1 MVTIK
6 DVAKKAGVSIMT
18 VSRVIN
24 GKSNVREDTREKV
37 LKAIEELGYVPNSMA
52 RSLVIKKTATIGL
65 VISDVTNPFFTTVA
79 RGVEDT
85 AITKHFTVILCNTD
99 ENPEKESMY
108 VEVLA
113 RNRVDGVIFT
123 SASGK
128 KNPLKSLFIKK
139 IPLVLIDRTIEGLED
154 VDVVR
159 GDSVLGAYLLTKH
172 LIELGHRRIGIIVG
186 SKTISTAVDRI
197 EGYKRALKEFDI
209 PIDESLIKINDKSKF
224 SKEDGYRLTKEL
236 LDMENP
242 PTAIFGGNNLM
253 AVGAILAIR
262 ELGLSIPE
270 DISLVSF
277 DDIESLSEV
286 YPFLTVVKQPAY
298 TMGVIATELLIRRIE
313 RKDRIKEKREI
324 LLKPELVIRKS
335 TAPPKIK
342 N

>member
-6 DVAKKAGVSIMT
+6 DVAKKAGVSVMT

-24 GKSNVREDTREKV
+24 GKKNVREDTREKV
-37 LKAIEELGYVPNSMA
+37 LKAIEELGYIPNSIA
-52 RSLVIKKTATIGL
+52 RSLTLKKTATIGL
-65 VISDVTNPFFTTVA
+65 VISDITNPFFTTIV

-85 AITKHFTVILCNTD
+85 AISKHFTVILCNTD

-113 RNRVDGVIFT
+113 RNKVDGVIFT

-128 KNPLKSLFIKK
+128 KAPLKSLFIRN

-154 VDVVR
+154 VDIVR
-159 GDSVLGAYLLTKH
+159 GDSISGAYMLTKH
-172 LIELGHRRIGIIVG
+172 LIDLGHRRIGIIVG
-186 SKTISTAVDRI
+186 SKAISTAVDRV
-197 EGYKRALKEFDI
+197 EGYKRALKDSNI
-209 PIDESLIKINDKSKF
+209 PIDESLIRINEKSKF

-236 LDMENP
+236 RNMENS

-253 AVGAILAIR
+253 AIGAILAIR
-262 ELGLSIPE
+262 ELGLSIPD

-298 TMGVIATELLIRRIE
+298 TMGVLATELLIRRIE
-313 RKDRIKEKREI
+313 NKDKIKEKREI
-324 LLKPELVIRKS
+324 LLKPELIIRRS
-335 TAPPKIK
+335 TAPPKLK

>member
-6 DVAKKAGVSIMT
+6 DVARKAGVSIMT

-24 GKSNVREDTREKV
+24 GKRNVKEETREKV
-37 LKAIEELGYVPNSMA
+37 LKAIEELGYVPNSIA
-52 RSLVIKKTATIGL
+52 RSLTLKKTATIGL
-65 VISDVTNPFFTTVA
+65 VISDITNPFFTTVA

-85 AITKHFTVILCNTD
+85 AISKHFTVILCNTD

-113 RNRVDGVIFT
+113 KNKVDGVIFT

-128 KNPLKSLFIKK
+128 KTPLKSLFMKN

-154 VDVVR
+154 VDIVR
-159 GDSVLGAYLLTKH
+159 GDSVSGAYILTKH
-172 LIELGHRRIGIIVG
+172 LIDLGHKRIGIIVG
-186 SKTISTAVDRI
+186 SKSISTAVDRV
-197 EGYKRALKEFDI
+197 EGYKKALMDSHI
-209 PIDESLIKINDKSKF
+209 PIDESLIKINENSKF

-236 LDMENP
+236 LNMKNP

-253 AVGAILAIR
+253 AIGAILAIR
-262 ELGLSIPE
+262 EMGLSIPE

-286 YPFLTVVKQPAY
+286 FPFLTVVKQPAY
-298 TMGVIATELLIRRIE
+298 TMGVLATELLIRRIE
-313 RKDRIKEKREI
+313 NKDKIKEKREI
-324 LLKPELVIRKS
+324 LLKPELIIRRS